1 MIEINLLPGARKK
14 SKGGS
19 GGASLNI
26 GALLGSLSERFRDPW
41 LGIAVAGVVLGV
53 AAAGAMWFFQGR
65 EEATLEEQQRVA
77 VQDSTR
83 FAAVLAQRSAAEAQ
97 RDAIL
102 RQIAVISAL
111 DGDRFIWP
119 HIMDEIA
126 RALPT
131 YTWLRSVTQASSTAP
146 ITPELAASG
155 EVPPLSIRVIA
166 YTVDIQAV
174 TIFMRQLEASPFLA
188 NVTLGPTD
196 QATTDGKEVRQFQLD
211 MQFEK
216 PDATAIRTVPLS
228 IAVR

>member
-1 MIEINLLPGARKK
+1 MIEINLLPGARRK

-19 GGASLNI
+19 GGASLSV
-26 GALLGSLSERFRDPW
+26 GALLGSLGERFKDPW
-41 LGIAVAGVVLGV
+41 LGVAVLGVVLGLS
-53 AAAGAMWFFQGR
+53 AAGAMWFFQGR
-65 EEATLEEQQRVA
+65 TQASLEERQRVA

-83 FAAVLAQRSAAEAQ
+83 FAAVLAQRAAAEAQ

-102 RQIAVISAL
+102 RQIAVISTL
-111 DGDRFIWP
+111 DGDRFVWP
-119 HIMDEIA
+119 HVMDEIA

-131 YTWLRSVTQASSTAP
+131 YTWLRSVTQTSSSAP
-146 ITPELAASG
+146 VTPEQAAAG
-155 EVPPLSIRVIA
+155 EVPPLGIRVVA

-174 TIFMRQLEASPFLA
+174 TIFMRQLEASPFLT

-196 QATTDGKEVRQFQLD
+196 QAVADGKEVRQFQLD

-216 PDATAIRTVPLS
+216 PDASAIRTVPLS